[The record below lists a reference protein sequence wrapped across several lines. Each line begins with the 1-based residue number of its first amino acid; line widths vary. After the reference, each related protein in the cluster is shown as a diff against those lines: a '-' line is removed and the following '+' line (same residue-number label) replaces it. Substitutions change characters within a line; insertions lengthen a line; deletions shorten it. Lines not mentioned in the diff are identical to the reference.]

1 MNIGDVASALSHVA
15 YTVQNSTLIAEQ
27 LRIVAR
33 AAAADGSLAAWLRLL
48 EWFQESLQ
56 ARRSMHCV
64 SCSLVCDR
72 MQPDAE
78 ELLYVALAALSS
90 NERFVAAFRGD
101 DGRCLRE
108 RVRRISMHIADR
120 PEGNACRELISG
132 FYGVGNDDERAVGG
146 DERRE
151 ARAADDWPIESGAS
165 VEQLQQQKAIL
176 RRLRSWEKVGRSSSH
191 CSFRCWL
198 LFVLVG
204 NLVCRSARF
213 QTTMIA
219 EIGIFVD
226 VFVGNSFNKFCA

>member
-1 MNIGDVASALSHVA
+1 
-15 YTVQNSTLIAEQ
+15 
-27 LRIVAR
+27 
-33 AAAADGSLAAWLRLL
+33 
-48 EWFQESLQ
+48 
-56 ARRSMHCV
+56 MHCV
-64 SCSLVCDR
+64 SCSLVCDS

-132 FYGVGNDDERAVGG
+132 FYGAGNDDERAVGG

-176 RRLRSWEKVGRSSSH
+176 RRLRSWEKVGRSSIH
-191 CSFRCWL
+191 CSFRCRR
-198 LFVLVG
+198 V
-204 NLVCRSARF
+204 VCFYR
-213 QTTMIA
+213 
-219 EIGIFVD
+219 
-226 VFVGNSFNKFCA
+226 